1 MSEYID
7 FSIYYPYEL
16 NDALNQQLSEQERVS
31 NYTSLLTDKDRFDNL
46 LRSCSVFKES
56 IEEIV
61 GVEFPKSQSVYVI
74 RAEMFNSCSEPLLIE
89 YQIKPEQMVLGVFK
103 EMVKNALGDNGIRFV
118 DELQQEEL
126 LNSSIIAI
134 SKIIDES
141 INTGLLKEVDYLQT
155 NSTEKLSKKKLEYK
169 KDRVEEIVISKENT
183 LLDIIEQS
191 FQELY

>member
-118 DELQQEEL
+118 DEVQQEEL
-126 LNSSIIAI
+126 LNSAIIVV

-141 INTGLLKEVDYLQT
+141 IKTELFKEVDYLH
-155 NSTEKLSKKKLEYK
+155 NESVEKLSKKNLE
-169 KDRVEEIVISKENT
+169 
-183 LLDIIEQS
+183 
-191 FQELY
+191 